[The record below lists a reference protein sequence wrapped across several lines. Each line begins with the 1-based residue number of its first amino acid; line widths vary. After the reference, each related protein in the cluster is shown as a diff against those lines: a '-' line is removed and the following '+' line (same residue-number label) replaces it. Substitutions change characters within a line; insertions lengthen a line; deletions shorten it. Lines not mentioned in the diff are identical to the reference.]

1 MAGADVSLARLPARA
16 LLIQARWLEPIF
28 SGNKT
33 WEVRGKNLHVRGRA
47 CLANGGYLVGEV
59 EFTAAHPIG
68 ARDEGNTLVAV
79 PGHEHHFIGLRH
91 NQDKTCV
98 EDVTIFTY
106 SRLFAWV
113 MENPRR
119 YSQPI
124 PYCHPLGAIQFVDLT
139 RPGVVPES
147 SLGSPSGGSQGPQQ
161 PVAATSEAAAS
172 GRPELPPGTS
182 SSELAASENASAK
195 RRRRA

>member
-79 PGHEHHFIGLRH
+79 PGHEHHFIGLRQ

-98 EDVTIFTY
+98 EDVSIFTY
-106 SRLFAWV
+106 SRLFGCTAPMCCTARITHRTDCLLV
-113 MENPRR
+113 TV
-119 YSQPI
+119 
-124 PYCHPLGAIQFVDLT
+124 HATALGFAAAFLLRT
-139 RPGVVPES
+139 
-147 SLGSPSGGSQGPQQ
+147 QGM
-161 PVAATSEAAAS
+161 AANQTDRGQGQGQMTSEDSRYHADTMI
-172 GRPELPPGTS
+172 L
-182 SSELAASENASAK
+182 
-195 RRRRA
+195 